1 MPAGDPPGGDE
12 EQTTSG
18 ADLDDILE
26 TVAGDVHPQMSEGDV
41 EDAFIDH
48 GFFDAL
54 GFEQH
59 GGDIQKE
66 RRLEDGTRPDIT
78 TLRDS
83 SAAVAVYE
91 FKSPT
96 ESLNDHV
103 SQLEGYVTALKA
115 EYGVLTNG
123 RTIRLYEREDEGME
137 RFVEFGLGDASGV
150 DYMDT
155 VEDALRKGEWSLG
168 STAHVEEYREWIATN
183 QLGLESEIAQ
193 TFFFDTFRFDRQGS
207 FGELVEATMALLS
220 ELRDEQDQSFVRG
233 AFEFWRQSYADIPS
247 KKNVPKAWYPY
258 VVPDGENEI
267 QDNINQDRLAD
278 FMFSLE
284 TGFALLSRLFLAKA
298 CDDYGFFENDPL
310 RGRLDSLGDRSDSI
324 DPAEY
329 PSLVD
334 AVFGQ
339 LRDELIESLFEDDLF
354 VWWTDGYRDTIAES
368 EHAARFGD
376 LSGAT
381 DVDTSVEAVRDSFS
395 KTLGELFFAV
405 LKFDFSEVNNVDLL
419 GGLYQR
425 YFDADTRKALGEF
438 YTPSEL
444 VDLILDRVGY
454 QQGVGRKRLI
464 DPSCGSGTFLT
475 EALQRHLDDIEQRSD
490 DPDWAEELR
499 ALCLEPRIVGIDI
512 HPFAVLMAQISFTLT
527 ILPHYRTAKRTDPE
541 FTLRRL
547 PIFRADTLE
556 KEVSGPGADIGG
568 QGQQTFNTIQ
578 EDSRDVRVPIDLPLT
593 TDSEAGEDGDEF
605 LTRELTLPTYDALQE
620 RGGPTVG
627 VVDYGDYFRVLQAML
642 DVTRAHVDAPTSGGT
657 ITEYDANIASLDR
670 ALEQYLDHAPGS
682 LSPFLESYVE
692 EILELVAELQSNHG
706 DGRLFKMFEDVTL
719 GVVVKNYL
727 EYDYVVAN
735 PPYVESGKIPA
746 EDKDTYEQIYPETY
760 PDRKTD
766 LYCPFYQRGI
776 DWLKPDGTL
785 GYITPNQFMVS
796 RYGRGVRSY
805 LAQQTELQD
814 LFDFRDAGVFQDAT
828 NYPAIVVASKLSE
841 GGGAPENEINCVRVK
856 GRDEEDTEVAAGQ
869 DSNEDGLDID
879 QWVDTRHQTE
889 EEGTSLD
896 MDLDTA
902 VVSEIRDHCEDSGR
916 YTHIDTFQFTQGDL
930 REEFWAPMPTDEWAL
945 FQHLEDQRD
954 TRLSGLI
961 DLHAGT
967 QTGMNDVYLVV
978 PTEEYRID
986 ADETGGT
993 VEVVPKGLDETV
1005 EIDRGLLRPWL
1016 QGEDVTRWRSDWS
1029 GEHVIFP
1036 YERIQGDGG
1045 ITYDAIDPETMREEH
1060 GATMDYFERF
1070 EEDLKGREGGKMEGE
1085 ECWYEFTAPKSHKEH
1100 SEPKLICA
1108 ETAAETRFMI
1118 DEDGTWLFKSAYGAP
1133 YPPEYADRRAY
1144 LSAFLNSSIFD
1155 YYLKHV
1161 TSLKSGGY
1169 YKYTT
1174 QYVGRV
1180 PIITDPDAHSGRIEE
1195 LVEQI
1200 LELRDIELRTQRFPE
1215 AYLDAVDGEQ
1225 RLLTHQWEESHKPVS
1240 EASYDEDLEGPI
1252 VVAEDEQI
1260 VDDWIRDS
1268 ETNAEYVAAAV
1279 MNRSVQ
1285 AGEITRIVY
1294 PDSDATVDEMLNA
1307 WQIDRQRVADID
1319 SRIEELETE
1328 LNELIYSLF
1337 ELDEEEEYRETL
1349 ERFVEE
1355 F

>member
-1 MPAGDPPGGDE
+1 MPAGDPSGSEE
-12 EQTTSG
+12 EQETSSV
-18 ADLDDILE
+18 DLGDILE
-26 TVAGDVHPQMSEGDV
+26 TIAGDVHNRMSEGDV
-41 EDAFIDH
+41 EDAFIDR
-48 GFFDAL
+48 GFFDVL

-78 TLRDS
+78 TLRNS
-83 SAAVAVYE
+83 SAVVAVYE

-96 ESLNDHV
+96 ESLNDHT
-103 SQLEGYVTALKA
+103 SQLEGYVSTLKA

-123 RTIRLYEREDEGME
+123 RSIRLYERDGEGME
-137 RFVEFGLGDASGV
+137 RVVDFGLGEASGV
-150 DYMDT
+150 DYLDT
-155 VEDALRKGEWSLG
+155 VADALDKGEWSLG
-168 STAHVEEYREWIATN
+168 SPAHVEEYREWIATN

-233 AFEFWRQSYADIPS
+233 AFKFWRQSYADIPS
-247 KKNVPKAWYPY
+247 KKNVPRAWYPY
-258 VVPDGENEI
+258 VVPDSENEI
-267 QDNINQDRLAD
+267 QDNISQDLLAD

-298 CDDYGFFENDPL
+298 CDDYGFFEDDPL
-310 RGRLDSLGDRSDSI
+310 HGRLDSLGDRSDSI

-329 PSLVD
+329 PSLID
-334 AVFGQ
+334 SVFGQ
-339 LRDELIESLFEDDLF
+339 LRNELIESLFEDDLF

-381 DVDTSVEAVRDSFS
+381 DVDPSVEAVRDSFS
-395 KTLGELFFAV
+395 KALGELFFAV
-405 LKFDFSEVNNVDLL
+405 LKFDFSEVDNVDLL

-475 EALQRHLDDIEQRSD
+475 EALQRHLDDIERHSA

-499 ALCLEPRIVGIDI
+499 SLCLEPRIVGIDI

-527 ILPHYRTAKRTDPE
+527 ILPQYREAKHKNPE

-556 KEVSGPGADIGG
+556 NEVSGPGADIDGE
-568 QGQQTFNTIQ
+568 GQQTFNTIQ
-578 EDSRDVRVPIDLPLT
+578 EDSTDVRVPIDLPLT
-593 TDSEAGEDGDEF
+593 ADSEAGENGDDF
-605 LTRELTLPTYDALQE
+605 LTRELTLPTYDALKE
-620 RGGPTVG
+620 RGGATVG
-627 VVDYGDYFRVLQAML
+627 VVNYGDYFRVLQAML
-642 DVTRAHVDAPTSGGT
+642 DVTRAHVDAPTRGGT
-657 ITEYDANIASLDR
+657 LTEYDATIASLDR
-670 ALEQYLDHAPGS
+670 ALEQYLDHAAGP
-682 LSPFLESYVE
+682 LSSFLESYVE
-692 EILELVAELQSNHG
+692 ELLELVAELQSDHG

-719 GVVVKNYL
+719 GIVVKNYL

-746 EDKDTYEQIYPETY
+746 EDKDTYEQVYSETY

-766 LYCPFYQRGI
+766 LYCPFYQRGV

-785 GYITPNQFMVS
+785 GYITPNQFMVA

-805 LAQQTELQD
+805 LTQQTELQD

-828 NYPAIVVASKLSE
+828 NYPAIVVASKLAE
-841 GGGAPENEINCVRVK
+841 GDGAPENEINCVRVK
-856 GRDEEDTEVAAGQ
+856 GHDEEDTEVAAGQ
-869 DSNEDGLDID
+869 DSSEDGLDID

-916 YTHIDTFQFTQGDL
+916 YTYIDTFQFTQGDL

-986 ADETGGT
+986 ADEAGGT

-1005 EIDRGLLRPWL
+1005 EIDRALLRPWL

-1036 YERIQGDGG
+1036 YERTQGDGG
-1045 ITYDAIDPETMREEH
+1045 IAYDAIAPETMEDAYE
-1060 GATMDYFERF
+1060 ATMDYFERF
-1070 EEDLKGREGGKMEGE
+1070 EEDLKGRESGKMEDE

-1108 ETAAETRFMI
+1108 ETADETRFMI
-1118 DEDGTWLFKSAYGAP
+1118 DEDGTWLFKAAYGVP

-1144 LSAFLNSSIFD
+1144 LSAFLNSTVFD

-1174 QYVGRV
+1174 QYVGRI
-1180 PIITDPDAHSGRIEE
+1180 PIITDPDTQKGRFEDPI
-1195 LVEQI
+1195 EQI
-1200 LELRDIELRTQRFPE
+1200 LKLRDIELRTQRFPE

-1225 RLLTHQWEESHKPVS
+1225 RILTHEWDESHSPVS

-1252 VVAEDEQI
+1252 VDAEGEQI
-1260 VDDWIRDS
+1260 VDDWIRES
-1268 ETNAEYVAAAV
+1268 EANAAYVAAAM
-1279 MNRSVQ
+1279 MNRSVK
-1285 AGEITRIVY
+1285 AGDVTRIVY
-1294 PDSDATVDEMLNA
+1294 PDSDATVTEMLDA
-1307 WQIDRQRVADID
+1307 WRTDRKNVKDID
-1319 SRIEELETE
+1319 AKIGKLETE
-1328 LNELIYSLF
+1328 LNDLIYSLF
-1337 ELDEEEEYRETL
+1337 ELDEEDEYRETL
-1349 ERFVEE
+1349 ERFLEA